1 MQHIL
6 CSKERGKRLG
16 ALVMTLVM
24 VFFAMTAALPAAEAV
39 TQKDIDNLKSQAAS
53 LKEQKSDIQKKLD
66 KLSNSKNSVLDQKF
80 LLEEKINVLREQIA
94 RNS

>member
-6 CSKERGKRLG
+6 CSKGRGKRLG

-53 LKEQKSDIQKKLD
+53 LKEQKSDIQKKLEHLPAGFNVTIS
-66 KLSNSKNSVLDQKF
+66 KFIEQFICESLSK
-80 LLEEKINVLREQIA
+80 
-94 RNS
+94 

>member
-6 CSKERGKRLG
+6 CSKGRGKRIG

-66 KLSNSKNSVLDQKF
+66 KLSNQCSAGADRPF
-80 LLEEKINVLREQIA
+80 
-94 RNS
+94 

>member
-6 CSKERGKRLG
+6 CSKGRGKRLG

-39 TQKDIDNLKSQAAS
+39 TQKDIEVSGSQPEGT
-53 LKEQKSDIQKKLD
+53 K
-66 KLSNSKNSVLDQKF
+66 V
-80 LLEEKINVLREQIA
+80 
-94 RNS
+94 

>member
-39 TQKDIDNLKSQAAS
+39 TQKDIDNLKSQV
-53 LKEQKSDIQKKLD
+53 LKYPRR
-66 KLSNSKNSVLDQKF
+66 KF
-80 LLEEKINVLREQIA
+80 I
-94 RNS
+94 

>member
-6 CSKERGKRLG
+6 CSKGRGKRLG

-39 TQKDIDNLKSQAAS
+39 TQKDIDNLKSQAEGT
-53 LKEQKSDIQKKLD
+53 K
-66 KLSNSKNSVLDQKF
+66 V
-80 LLEEKINVLREQIA
+80 
-94 RNS
+94 